1 MVTLKASRP
10 MLIAGSVVCGAMI
23 VVLSFVAV
31 LYWRYPDFRDEVF
44 PVILF
49 FDLVFAYRLYRY
61 INLMPR
67 KKTAS

>member
-1 MVTLKASRP
+1 
-10 MLIAGSVVCGAMI
+10 MI